1 MNVNLVFFF
10 AHQIHIHWAWGLG
23 PGGRGGLVGRAVGG
37 QGERDAQTVRVVEAG
52 LRGAV
57 VGGGDGVDDG
67 EAETGPGRAVP
78 ARPAAVEAVEDT
90 GELRRRHAGA
100 VVADLDGDA
109 AVAPGGGQGG
119 RRVARGVRADV
130 GEQVVDGPA
139 EQFLVARG
147 GQVGR
152 DVGVPGP

>member
-37 QGERDAQTVRVVEAG
+37 QGERDAQPVRIVEAG

-67 EAETGPGRAVP
+67 EAEAGTGWAVP
-78 ARPAAVEAVEDT
+78 AWPAAVEAIEDT
-90 GELRRRHAGA
+90 GELSRGHPGA

-109 AVAPGGGQGG
+109 AVAPGGGEGG
-119 RRVARGVRADV
+119 RGLARGVRADI
-130 GEQVVDGPA
+130 G
-139 EQFLVARG
+139 
-147 GQVGR
+147 
-152 DVGVPGP
+152 